1 MFGYEG
7 LYQVSNIGK
16 VKSIKR
22 NLVLKPSKNQKGYL
36 NLILYKN
43 NTKKA
48 YRVHRLVAEAFIPN
62 PENKPQVNH
71 IDGNK
76 TNNRVNNLEWCTNSE
91 NQKHAFNNNLQNNSG
106 NNNPRTRE
114 ILQYDLNGNF
124 IKKWNSIYDIEHCLK
139 FSRSTIWRSCTGK
152 YKQGKGFLW
161 RYDY

>member
-1 MFGYEG
+1 M
-7 LYQVSNIGK
+7 SNIGK

-106 NNNPRTRE
+106 NNTPRTRE

-152 YKQGKGFLW
+152 YKQGKGFFW
-161 RYDY
+161 RYAD

>member
-1 MFGYEG
+1 M
-7 LYQVSNIGK
+7 SNIGK

-152 YKQGKGFLW
+152 YKQGKGFFW
-161 RYDY
+161 RYAD